1 MLEKADK
8 KWNQYKSDLNEIN
21 KWKTFERAKKC
32 IMQYLMLYKARK
44 SVVQFDYSSMVT
56 EATFKAKHRKKSNF

>member
-1 MLEKADK
+1 M
-8 KWNQYKSDLNEIN
+8 NEIN